1 MLNGMTV
8 LRFENMP
15 ELARSGGKK
24 TAQCTHCAL
33 VPFTACAHSLQL
45 QTFTFV
51 SNICIWFAHFQYAHS
66 HLDVHITGPLKR
78 AVFWPLPLTPINS
91 VVFHG
96 KVMVRQS
103 RCDH

>member
-33 VPFTACAHSLQL
+33 VTLVAFIQCAVVLPQSTKMKTCITAYTACESLL
-45 QTFTFV
+45 
-51 SNICIWFAHFQYAHS
+51 
-66 HLDVHITGPLKR
+66 
-78 AVFWPLPLTPINS
+78 
-91 VVFHG
+91 
-96 KVMVRQS
+96 
-103 RCDH
+103 

>member
-33 VPFTACAHSLQL
+33 ECVSKATPPIRLASEQSFAKRYHPAHSAQKIIRKCFEISEGDNLS
-45 QTFTFV
+45 FDEFSKFV
-51 SNICIWFAHFQYAHS
+51 E
-66 HLDVHITGPLKR
+66 
-78 AVFWPLPLTPINS
+78 
-91 VVFHG
+91 
-96 KVMVRQS
+96 QS
-103 RCDH
+103 

>member
-33 VPFTACAHSLQL
+33 LPA
-45 QTFTFV
+45 
-51 SNICIWFAHFQYAHS
+51 S
-66 HLDVHITGPLKR
+66 HLLQEKVVIKLWKSKS
-78 AVFWPLPLTPINS
+78 VF
-91 VVFHG
+91 
-96 KVMVRQS
+96 
-103 RCDH
+103 

>member
-33 VPFTACAHSLQL
+33 VTLIYLVHECLEIWVHSIQ
-45 QTFTFV
+45 QVT
-51 SNICIWFAHFQYAHS
+51 
-66 HLDVHITGPLKR
+66 
-78 AVFWPLPLTPINS
+78 
-91 VVFHG
+91 
-96 KVMVRQS
+96 
-103 RCDH
+103 

>member
-33 VPFTACAHSLQL
+33 LRA
-45 QTFTFV
+45 
-51 SNICIWFAHFQYAHS
+51 QYAF
-66 HLDVHITGPLKR
+66 LLL
-78 AVFWPLPLTPINS
+78 AVCNILNRPSMP
-91 VVFHG
+91 
-96 KVMVRQS
+96 
-103 RCDH
+103 